1 MTYREGEADA
11 ARRMP
16 DLTAPP
22 AATTVKAT
30 GTDDRGRSVSA
41 GSPPPG
47 AQHQA
52 QHARNISVHSDSS
65 SFVMNARDGDDG
77 DECKPPKPLP
87 VSTEMCDNS
96 SKSLNAPGRTRT
108 SDLRFRKPSLY
119 PLSYGRKS
127 FE

>member
-11 ARRMP
+11 ACRMP
-16 DLTAPP
+16 DLTA
-22 AATTVKAT
+22 
-30 GTDDRGRSVSA
+30 
-41 GSPPPG
+41 PPG

-65 SFVMNARDGDDG
+65 SFVRDPQDGNAGG
-77 DECKPPKPLP
+77 ECNPPKQTG
-87 VSTEMCDNS
+87 VIAEMRHDS
-96 SKSLNAPGRTRT
+96 PQFVNAPGRTRT